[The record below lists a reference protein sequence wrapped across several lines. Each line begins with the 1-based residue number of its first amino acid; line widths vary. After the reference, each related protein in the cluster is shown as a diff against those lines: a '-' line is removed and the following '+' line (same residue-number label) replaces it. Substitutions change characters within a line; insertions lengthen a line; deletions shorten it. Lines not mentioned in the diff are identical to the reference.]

1 MSYLKEF
8 NESAS
13 VLPQFPTTWKVAP
26 GICWIQCND
35 PQTARRLGRLK
46 DSNLVAE
53 AVSGKYLRTYLVP
66 WTLVKANRWVKRNI
80 KHIYEGISDE
90 ISPMDGLKNKKRP
103 IQQA

>member
-13 VLPQFPTTWKVAP
+13 VLPLFPTTWKVAP
-26 GICWIQCND
+26 GICWIQGND

-46 DSNLVAE
+46 DSNLVAV
-53 AVSGKYLRTYLVP
+53 AVSGKYLRTYVVP

-80 KHIYEGISDE
+80 KHIYEGFSDE
-90 ISPMDGLKNKKRP
+90 ISPMDGLGNKKRP
-103 IQQA
+103 IQQT